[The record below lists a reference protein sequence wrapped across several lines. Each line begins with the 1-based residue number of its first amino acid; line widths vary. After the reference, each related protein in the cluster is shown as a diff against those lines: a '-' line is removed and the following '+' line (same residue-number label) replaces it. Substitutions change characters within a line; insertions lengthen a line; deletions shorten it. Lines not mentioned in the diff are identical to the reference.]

1 MVTLLAGVVSLALVV
16 CLGALPAS
24 AEESTPAATSAQAA
38 PIDVQVE
45 LKDFGVT
52 PERTAFIAGQPYRFL
67 VTNAGTTP
75 HEFVLEPAGEVDEP
89 LEVDEREGEIEDI
102 APGTTKEL
110 VWTFAEPGD
119 YQMACHVPGH
129 YEAGMKM
136 AFTVVPAEA
145 EIVRVEL
152 HDFSLPPDATDL
164 KTDTPY
170 LFEVTNAGQAT
181 HEFVIE
187 QAGEVDEPLELER
200 AGDETEAEIE
210 DIAPGQTKTLLWQ
223 FTEAGDYQMACHV
236 PGHYEAGMKTTF
248 AVTA

>member
-1 MVTLLAGVVSLALVV
+1 MVNLAAVVLSLALLVGIV
-16 CLGALPAS
+16 ATPVS
-24 AEESTPAATSAQAA
+24 AQESTPAATAAQGA
-38 PIDVQVE
+38 PVDVNVTLE
-45 LKDFGVT
+45 DFSVT
-52 PERTAFIAGQPYRFL
+52 VERTTFIAGQPYRFL

-89 LEVDEREGEIEDI
+89 LEVEEREAEIEDI
-102 APGTTKEL
+102 APGLTKEL

-136 AFTVVPAEA
+136 AFTVVPPET

-152 HDFSLPPDATDL
+152 QDFSLTPDATDL
-164 KTDTPY
+164 KADTPY

-187 QAGEVDEPLELER
+187 QAGEVDEPLEMER
-200 AGDETEAEIE
+200 AGDEVEAEIE
-210 DIAPGQTKTLLWQ
+210 DIAPGQSKTLLWT
-223 FTEAGDYQMACHV
+223 FAEAGDYQMACHV